1 MPTPGSPSHPNTL
14 DAALAEIDRVTA
26 DRDRLLQ
33 KLDDEPDSTKLI
45 RDLADLIR
53 SHYNAASTSGQRAL
67 VLNLGQLL
75 RQSGAL
81 VDALTTEIHHY
92 VSAEFAARYERDELQ
107 ERIAELSD
115 EIADLRTRECARSV
129 IL

>member
-1 MPTPGSPSHPNTL
+1 MTARPETL
-14 DAALAEIDRVTA
+14 EAALAELDRVSA
-26 DRDRLLQ
+26 DRDRLLE
-33 KLDDEPDSTKLI
+33 KLDDEPDSKKLI

-81 VDALTTEIHHY
+81 VDALTTELQHH
-92 VSAEFAARYERDELQ
+92 VSAECAARDERDELQ
-107 ERIAELSD
+107 ERVADLSD
-115 EIADLRTRECARSV
+115 EVAYLRTRECARSV
-129 IL
+129 VL

>member
-1 MPTPGSPSHPNTL
+1 MTARPETL
-14 DAALAEIDRVTA
+14 EAALAELDRVSA

-33 KLDDEPDSTKLI
+33 KLDDEPDSKKLI

-81 VDALTTEIHHY
+81 VDALTTELQHY
-92 VSAEFAARYERDELQ
+92 VSAEFAAPYERDELQ

>member
-1 MPTPGSPSHPNTL
+1 MTARPETL
-14 DAALAEIDRVTA
+14 EAALAELDRVSA

-33 KLDDEPDSTKLI
+33 KLDDEPDSKKLI

-81 VDALTTEIHHY
+81 VDALTTELQHY